1 MREPCFCH
9 AVGVVSKDGMETVAA
24 EITLHL
30 NSVGVTLF
38 TILNSAILVHSC
50 HFILNS
56 MHNVNTISK
65 IYFTQTHFHSISKLM
80 SPLSLNIYLLNISHH
95 YRTSETTHSPIGFQ
109 F

>member
-56 MHNVNTISK
+56 IMSTPSVRFISLRP
-65 IYFTQTHFHSISKLM
+65 IFTQFR
-80 SPLSLNIYLLNISHH
+80 N
-95 YRTSETTHSPIGFQ
+95 
-109 F
+109 